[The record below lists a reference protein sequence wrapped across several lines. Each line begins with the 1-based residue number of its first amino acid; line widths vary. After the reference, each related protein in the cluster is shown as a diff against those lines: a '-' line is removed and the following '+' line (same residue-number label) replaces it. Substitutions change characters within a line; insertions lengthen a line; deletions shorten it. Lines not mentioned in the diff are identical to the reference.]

1 MELISTIIGLII
13 IGLVVGAV
21 ARLVI
26 PGRNPMSMWLTIG
39 IGIVGSLVGGLVTRA
54 VLSSDS
60 WGISL
65 VVGVIIAVI
74 LVLLLGRSRAET

>member
-13 IGLVVGAV
+13 IGLVVGAL

-74 LVLLLGRSRAET
+74 LVLLLGRSRAEN